1 MAADGGRGRFRHHQ
15 LGCMNAPVSTAM
27 GSGWD
32 THPLAYSLRHS
43 IPPHVPHYEH
53 QNQYYAVLNLVVTRV
68 SCSRTTLPAR
78 LQRTFY
84 RWAESGLLRP
94 STMWRSR
101 QEQQGRR
108 RYLYDSMRE
117 QKKAQVSLGLEL
129 FLGHSER

>member
-1 MAADGGRGRFRHHQ
+1 
-15 LGCMNAPVSTAM
+15 M
-27 GSGWD
+27 GSTNSTSSCIQSQTFNPSPCAD
-32 THPLAYSLRHS
+32 
-43 IPPHVPHYEH
+43 VPHYEQ
-53 QNQYYAVLNLVVTRV
+53 QNQYYAVLNLVVTCV
-68 SCSRTTLPAR
+68 SSSRTALPAR